1 MGFQFVNLDALMVH
15 DALMAHAFQVVD
27 LCQFLVRT
35 CNREDMVHKQLV
47 IKQENLEDACVV
59 TRSTRSTRI
68 TRTRNVPS
76 LFGQVCHSFVAEA
89 GP

>member
-1 MGFQFVNLDALMVH
+1 MGFQFVNLDALMV
-15 DALMAHAFQVVD
+15 HAFQVVD

-59 TRSTRSTRI
+59 TRSTRSTR
-68 TRTRNVPS
+68 TRNVPS